1 MEIQMAISQNITI
14 NQIAEKAGVSIAT
27 ASRVI
32 NQPRTVKEETRN
44 RVLLAMKELNCQIKR
59 NTNKILLASFTDFVN
74 PFYSQCIAGMQIA
87 AKRRGYQLFLQQI
100 ENAENPSSYDDLI
113 NSKLFQGVI
122 FCHNIP
128 SGETFD
134 SLRIKYPI
142 VMCSQYNKDEDIPY
156 VVVDDYNSAKNAV
169 NYLLSVGKKRI
180 AFINSSK
187 NYSYSPLREKG
198 FRDALKASGNPV
210 NDNWIIHLTDIDF
223 NVAFSVATTLLSSC
237 DKPDAIFCASDVYA
251 CAALKAAHTLHLSI
265 PEDVAVMGF
274 DNVNLTTMTVPTIS
288 TVSQPTY
295 QLGYQSCNLLVDQI
309 EGNPVPNQK
318 IVLATEIV
326 VRSST

>member
-1 MEIQMAISQNITI
+1 M
-14 NQIAEKAGVSIAT
+14 
-27 ASRVI
+27 
-32 NQPRTVKEETRN
+32 
-44 RVLLAMKELNCQIKR
+44 
-59 NTNKILLASFTDFVN
+59 
-74 PFYSQCIAGMQIA
+74 
-87 AKRRGYQLFLQQI
+87 
-100 ENAENPSSYDDLI
+100 
-113 NSKLFQGVI
+113 
-122 FCHNIP
+122 
-128 SGETFD
+128 
-134 SLRIKYPI
+134 
-142 VMCSQYNKDEDIPY
+142 
-156 VVVDDYNSAKNAV
+156 

-274 DNVNLTTMTVPTIS
+274 DNVNLTTMTVPTTIS

-295 QLGYQSCNLLVDQI
+295 QPRLPELQSSCGSDRGESCSQSENCSGNRNCGPQLYLTHDSGYS
-309 EGNPVPNQK
+309 
-318 IVLATEIV
+318 
-326 VRSST
+326 